1 MANKRIKLKK
11 ELEKARAK
19 RDEWTAKAEALEEAY
34 VEAEK
39 TEVYGIF
46 EASDLSPEE
55 LALVIEKARRGEMQ
69 KPEDVMPKPEDGLAE
84 HDGQALTEEVIE

>member
-11 ELEKARAK
+11 ELEKARE
-19 RDEWTAKAEALEEAY
+19 RLEEWTKRVKALEEAY

-46 EASDLSPEE
+46 EAADLSPEE

-69 KPEDVMPKPEDGLAE
+69 KPNDEPEE
-84 HDGQALTEEVIE
+84 PDGQSLTEEVIE

>member
-11 ELEKARAK
+11 ELEKAREK
-19 RDEWTAKAEALEEAY
+19 LEEWTKRVKDLEEAY

-46 EASDLSPEE
+46 EAADLSPEE
-55 LALVIEKARRGEMQ
+55 LALVIEKARKGEMQ
-69 KPEDVMPKPEDGLAE
+69 KPEDAIQTEAEPEEL
-84 HDGQALTEEVIE
+84 DGQALTEEVIE